1 MELKKGTTKAK
12 KEQAVIGNRTKV
24 GHNKDKKPITPKP
37 KEKRYS
43 APRRHSKTYENDH

>member
-1 MELKKGTTKAK
+1 MNPLNMIKG
-12 KEQAVIGNRTKV
+12 Q
-24 GHNKDKKPITPKP
+24 KPITSKP